1 LAEYQKRPAHADTML
16 ANIRDQL
23 AKLNFGDDDEA
34 DLLAKIQQLR
44 NELVTNF
51 ARNDQIEK
59 DQRTLE
65 FLVRLH

>member
-1 LAEYQKRPAHADTML
+1 ML

-51 ARNDQIEK
+51 ARNDSIEK

-65 FLVRLH
+65 FLVCFYLRSFSSSVRFY